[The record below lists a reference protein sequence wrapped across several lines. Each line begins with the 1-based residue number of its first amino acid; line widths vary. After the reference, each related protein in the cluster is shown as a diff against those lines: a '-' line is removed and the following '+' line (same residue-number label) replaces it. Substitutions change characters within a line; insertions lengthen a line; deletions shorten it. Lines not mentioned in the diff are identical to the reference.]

1 MVSRG
6 YPGQLR
12 TCLGSRLQK
21 APLSNILCQFG
32 GAIHKVNYPKQHC
45 LFSFIS
51 NDAFFCHAV
60 RILIK
65 FKRFI
70 MTHHCHRFTE
80 VSQSLLGVV
89 KDFEDFLVVKSI
101 LAN

>member
-1 MVSRG
+1 M
-6 YPGQLR
+6 
-12 TCLGSRLQK
+12 QK
-21 APLSNILCQFG
+21 IRDALYSTYDMI
-32 GAIHKVNYPKQHC
+32 A
-45 LFSFIS
+45 

-60 RILIK
+60 RILIR

-89 KDFEDFLVVKSI
+89 KDFEDFFVVKSI